1 MDNILEVR
9 GLCKE
14 YDRFALTDVSFNIPK
29 GTIMGLIG
37 ENGAGKTTIIKA
49 LLNQIRYSKG
59 EVRILGREM
68 GQYDKELKQE
78 IGVAFDEVYFDDM
91 LSVNTVAKILSKAY
105 QNFDQEVYDGLIER
119 FKLPVDKIIKG
130 FSKGMKMKLSLAAAL
145 SHHPKLLILDEA
157 TSGLDPV
164 IRGELLEVMLDF
176 IQDEEH
182 GILLSSHI
190 TGDLEKICDYIT
202 FIHEGRVVFSQNK
215 DTLLYDYRIAK
226 GSRDQVLAL
235 NPTAVL
241 GIRQHEFGCEA
252 LVNTRALPGSSLGG
266 LTLDKASLEEI
277 MMLVIKGEKR
287 C

>member
-1 MDNILEVR
+1 MENILEVR
-9 GLCKE
+9 NLSKQ
-14 YDRFALTDVSFNIPK
+14 YDQFALENVSFTIPR
-29 GTIMGLIG
+29 GSIMGLIG

-49 LLNQIRYSKG
+49 LLNQIHYSKG
-59 EVRILGREM
+59 EVIVLGKDMLRC
-68 GQYDKELKQE
+68 DKEIKQE
-78 IGVAFDEVYFDDM
+78 IGVAFDEVYFDDT
-91 LSVNTVAKILSKAY
+91 LNVKAVAKILSKAY
-105 QNFDQEVYDGLIER
+105 RNFDRGVFDALIKR
-119 FKLPVDKIIKG
+119 FKLPVEKNIKG

-157 TSGLDPV
+157 TSGLDPI
-164 IRGELLEVMLDF
+164 IRGELLEVLLDF

-190 TGDLEKICDYIT
+190 TGDLEKICDYVT

-226 GSRDQVLAL
+226 GSRQQIDGL
-235 NPTAVL
+235 TRSAVL
-241 GIRQHEFGCEA
+241 GIRQHGFGCEA
-252 LVNTRALPGSSLGG
+252 LVNTKELPSSSLEG

-277 MMLVIKGEKR
+277 MMLVIKGEQI